1 MIIDLL
7 VNAHYYETL
16 SPRIRQA
23 FDFLRQADLAALAL
37 GIHEIDGRALYASV
51 QTFSTHPLAEGAWE
65 AHRRYADLHYV
76 VEGAER
82 IGYAPA
88 GSLSPGAYDA
98 ENDFMLLS
106 GEAGALAPVPSG
118 AFMLLWPE
126 EAHMP
131 GLAVDEP
138 APLRKVVVKIAV

>member
-7 VNAHYYETL
+7 VNAPQYEGL

-23 FDFLRQADLAALAL
+23 FDFLQQTDLAALAL

-51 QTFSTHPLAEGAWE
+51 QTFSTHPLAEGGWE
-65 AHRRYADLHYV
+65 AHRRYLDLHYV
-76 VEGAER
+76 IEGAER

-106 GEAGALAPVPSG
+106 GEAGALVPVSSG
-118 AFMLLWPE
+118 AFMLLWPN

-131 GLAVDEP
+131 GLAMDEP
-138 APLRKVVVKIAV
+138 AMLRKVVVKIAA

>member
-7 VNAHYYETL
+7 VNAHQYEGL
-16 SPRIRQA
+16 SPRIQRA
-23 FDFLRQADLAALAL
+23 FDFLRQTDLAALTL
-37 GIHEIDGRALYASV
+37 GIHEIDGRALYVNA
-51 QTFSTHPLAEGAWE
+51 QAFNTHPLAEGGWE

-88 GSLSPGAYDA
+88 GSLVPGAYDA

-106 GEAGALAPVPSG
+106 GEAGALVPVPSG

-131 GLAVDEP
+131 GLALDAP
-138 APLRKVVVKIAV
+138 ALLRKVVIKIAV

>member
-7 VNAHYYETL
+7 VNAPQYEGL

-23 FDFLRQADLAALAL
+23 FDFLQQTDLAALAL

-51 QTFSTHPLAEGAWE
+51 QTFSTHPLAEGGWE
-65 AHRRYADLHYV
+65 AHRRYLDLHYV
-76 VEGAER
+76 IEGAER

-106 GEAGALAPVPSG
+106 GEAGALVPVPSG
-118 AFMLLWPE
+118 AFMLLWPN

-131 GLAVDEP
+131 GLAMDEP
-138 APLRKVVVKIAV
+138 AMLRKVVVKIAA

>member
-7 VNAHYYETL
+7 VNAPQYEGL

-23 FDFLRQADLAALAL
+23 FDFLQQTDLAALAL

-51 QTFSTHPLAEGAWE
+51 QTFSTHPLAEGGWE
-65 AHRRYADLHYV
+65 AHRRYLDLHYV
-76 VEGAER
+76 IEGAER

-106 GEAGALAPVPSG
+106 GEAGALVPVPSG
-118 AFMLLWPE
+118 AFMLLWPN

-138 APLRKVVVKIAV
+138 AMLRKVVVKIAA

>member
-7 VNAHYYETL
+7 VNAPQYEGL

-23 FDFLRQADLAALAL
+23 FDFLQQTDLAALAL

-51 QTFSTHPLAEGAWE
+51 QTFSTHPLAEGGWE
-65 AHRRYADLHYV
+65 AHRRYLDLHYV
-76 VEGAER
+76 IEGAER

-106 GEAGALAPVPSG
+106 GEAGALVPVSSG
-118 AFMLLWPE
+118 AFMLLWPN

-138 APLRKVVVKIAV
+138 AMLRKVVVKIAA